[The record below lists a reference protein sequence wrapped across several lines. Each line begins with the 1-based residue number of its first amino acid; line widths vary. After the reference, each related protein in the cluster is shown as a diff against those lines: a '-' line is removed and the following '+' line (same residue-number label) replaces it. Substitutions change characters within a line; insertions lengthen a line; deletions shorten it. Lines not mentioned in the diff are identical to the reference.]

1 MKLIIANLP
10 NDAFSSVRTALSD
23 LGVLRVT
30 VSEVHTA
37 SLRTETTLRHRAA
50 PLHYRRAPL
59 HRHLRPE
66 LRLECVATEGQSP
79 MIINVLRGYAGSAGQ
94 VAVLELEEL
103 HQVFSQ
109 EPVFADDPR
118 REAAVYNGN

>member
-1 MKLIIANLP
+1 MKLIIAHLP
-10 NDAFSSVRTALSD
+10 NDAFSPVQTALSD

-37 SLRTETTLRHRAA
+37 SSQSAITLRYRGA
-50 PLHYRRAPL
+50 PLHS
-59 HRHLRPE
+59 HLRPE
-66 LRLECVATEGQSP
+66 LRLECVATDGQSP

-103 HQVFSQ
+103 HQETSP
-109 EPVFADDPR
+109 EPVFSDDPR
-118 REAAVYNGN
+118 LETAVH